1 MLSLITAAKLNL
13 NLPVSL
19 SLLQIKHENIGSKVQ
34 VKSMLTNKFNPFNAV
49 VTCRKKKDLAA
60 KKSATL
66 NKVTEALTPYLI
78 FMRESTE
85 YQDALVGLLSG
96 LHKKD
101 DYFVTFTGDI
111 LRNVISFHLDATVT
125 HITSS
130 TLEAILSKG
139 YQIIES
145 R

>member
-1 MLSLITAAKLNL
+1 
-13 NLPVSL
+13 
-19 SLLQIKHENIGSKVQ
+19 
-34 VKSMLTNKFNPFNAV
+34 MLTNKFNPFNAV